1 MTSTGLRILH
11 DLRRALLHP
20 PAQLHPADNPTLA
33 PITDAA

>member
-20 PAQLHPADNPTLA
+20 PAQLHPADDPALA
-33 PITDAA
+33 PVTDAA